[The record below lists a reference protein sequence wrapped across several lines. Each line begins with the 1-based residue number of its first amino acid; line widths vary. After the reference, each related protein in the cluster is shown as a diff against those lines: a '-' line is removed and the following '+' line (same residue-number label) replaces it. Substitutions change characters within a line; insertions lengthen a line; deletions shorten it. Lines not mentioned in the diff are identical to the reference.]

1 MSQLQSILKLPP
13 IWNVKYP
20 ELSFP
25 TILQIVSVVPSIL
38 SIDYIIVQGHQ
49 VTLTMIAAIFEN
61 ENKLLSE

>member
-1 MSQLQSILKLPP
+1 MSQLQPIFKLPP

-38 SIDYIIVQGHQ
+38 SIDYIVQGHQ
-49 VTLTMIAAIFEN
+49 VTLTKAATFESG
-61 ENKLLSE
+61 NKLLPK